1 MITRFL
7 ARLAEHAPPRKFLT
21 GNALVLTFSFIVAN
35 DFESSV
41 GGSFFA
47 GRHWAALP
55 GRCRGSRANGAGTTR
70 TARRPAGDCHSNRGS
85 VRRGG

>member
-7 ARLAEHAPPRKFLT
+7 GGAAEHASLRKFLT

-41 GGSFFA
+41 GGSFLS
-47 GRHWAALP
+47 GGHGAALP
-55 GRCRGSRANGAGTTR
+55 AQCRG
-70 TARRPAGDCHSNRGS
+70 
-85 VRRGG
+85 

>member
-7 ARLAEHAPPRKFLT
+7 GRSAEHASLRKFLT

-41 GGSFFA
+41 GGSFLFGGHRA
-47 GRHWAALP
+47 VLP
-55 GRCRGSRANGAGTTR
+55 AQFRG
-70 TARRPAGDCHSNRGS
+70 
-85 VRRGG
+85 